1 MVECYVACGVYIDSI
16 FGGGVGSRDVWGE
29 PGRKLVLDYF
39 RFWVFFFFFP
49 RRFVNLV
56 LPLLLLRDIA
66 LSRRFSFFSFLFFAF
81 KLIYYIFCGICLL
94 FLLSLGS
101 ETRLAIVELR
111 TAMGGKKMETRI
123 ALVGKVLL
131 HVPR

>member
-1 MVECYVACGVYIDSI
+1 M
-16 FGGGVGSRDVWGE
+16 
-29 PGRKLVLDYF
+29 
-39 RFWVFFFFFP
+39 
-49 RRFVNLV
+49 
-56 LPLLLLRDIA
+56 
-66 LSRRFSFFSFLFFAF
+66 
-81 KLIYYIFCGICLL
+81 L

-111 TAMGGKKMETRI
+111 TAIMGGKKMETRI